1 MKKGVSFRNGK
12 AKTGNNN
19 IFRQFGKW
27 MIVGICVILFAVF
40 FIFSGFKEGAGTLKP
55 VTSVGSKSGLKPV
68 TSVGDKSGAN
78 VAIPAPTPP
87 QQAPPTPDLSY
98 LNNPNAF
105 KVTLNSDGKST
116 NPFQLAFPNV
126 WKVFLDCYRAEG
138 RNEGNAW
145 SGNIDPN
152 NQLGNTVNIYPL
164 IFARADGKTVPK
176 LVQTDGTNPKI
187 SDMEIFENNLKTN
200 PDKTGKSTMLSLN
213 GVQQSNT
220 EFNSMSLYAAFAKVF
235 KDGPVKR

>member
-1 MKKGVSFRNGK
+1 MKKSVSFKNGK
-12 AKTGNNN
+12 AKTGSNNL
-19 IFRQFGKW
+19 FRQFGKW
-27 MIVGICVILFAVF
+27 MIVGICVILFAAF
-40 FIFSGFKEGAGTLKP
+40 LMFSGFKEGAGGFTLVTTADKP
-55 VTSVGSKSGLKPV
+55 ALKRVTAV
-68 TSVGDKSGAN
+68 DKTGAN
-78 VAIPAPTPP
+78 VAIPAPTR
-87 QQAPPTPDLSY
+87 DLSY

-105 KVTLNSDGKST
+105 KVTLGSDGKST

-152 NQLGNTVNIYPL
+152 DQLGNTMNIYPL

-176 LVQTDGTNPKI
+176 LVQTDGANPKI
-187 SDMEIFENNLKTN
+187 SDMEKFENNLKTN
-200 PDKTGKSTMLSLN
+200 PDKTGKNTMLSLN
-213 GVQQSNT
+213 GVQQSNN
-220 EFNSMSLYAAFAKVF
+220 EFNNMSLYAAFAKVF